1 MDSRSCLVDSAS
13 LLQSIQSMDSSIWI
27 LDSISKLDS
36 RSYCVD
42 SGFSALDSEF
52 QNANLNDGFLTWSQ
66 GPPVKA
72 LRSKRRN
79 SPYIFQIVA
88 SLPTLTQTVQ
98 DYK

>member
-1 MDSRSCLVDSAS
+1 M
-13 LLQSIQSMDSSIWI
+13 
-27 LDSISKLDS
+27 
-36 RSYCVD
+36 D

-52 QNANLNDGFLTWSQ
+52 QNANLNDGFLTWSVIK
-66 GPPVKA
+66 GPLVKD

-79 SPYIFQIVA
+79 SPYIFQEVA